1 MESGN
6 KPVKKVRA
14 GAISVSIFENT
25 GKGRNG
31 EEITFSSVVLQKR
44 YKDKNGDWQT
54 SGSLNVN
61 DLPKAA
67 MLLNRAYEFLVCKQV
82 ATSDAAE
89 ESASEEEIIEEVI

>member
-1 MESGN
+1 MGN
-6 KPVKKVRA
+6 NQPVKKVRA

-31 EEITFSSVVLQKR
+31 EARTFSSVVLQKR
-44 YKDKNGDWQT
+44 YKDKQGDWQT

-67 MLLNRAYEFLVCKQV
+67 MLLNKAYEYLVVRQV
-82 ATSDAAE
+82 EASAAE
-89 ESASEEEIIEEVI
+89 GETADEEVIEEVI